1 VGRLV
6 VLEGIDGAGKGTQTA
21 RLVERLRATGRAVAT
36 LGFPRYAA
44 TLFGQAIGRFLD
56 GRFGALDAVHPLLAS
71 VLYAGDRFESR
82 DLLRDLLARHDV
94 VVLDRYVASNLAH
107 QGAKVAEPE
116 RAALLEWIT
125 RIEYDVFA
133 LPAPDLVLLL
143 DLPARAAQQL
153 VARKA
158 ARDYTTRQADLHEA
172 DADYLE
178 RVRDAYRSLAA
189 GAPQWRTVPCLRDG
203 VLRAPD
209 DIAAEIATLVEEFLG
224 E

>member
-1 VGRLV
+1 MGRLV

-21 RLVERLRATGRAVAT
+21 RLVARLRETGRTVAT
-36 LGFPRYAA
+36 LGFPRYAD
-44 TLFGQAIGRFLD
+44 TRFGRAIGQFLD
-56 GRFGALDAVHPLLAS
+56 GRFGSLDAVHPLLAS

-82 DLLRDLLARHDV
+82 DLLRGLLDRHDV

-116 RAALLEWIT
+116 RAALLDWIS
-125 RIEYDVFA
+125 RIEFEVYA
-133 LPAPDLVLLL
+133 LPVPDLVLLL

-158 ARDYTTRQADLHEA
+158 ARDYTTRAADLHEA

-178 RVRDAYRSLAA
+178 RVRTVYRALADA
-189 GAPQWRTVPCLRDG
+189 APSWRIVTCVGDDG
-203 VLRAPD
+203 IRPPD
-209 DIAAEIATLVEEFLG
+209 DIAAEIGTLVEEFLRG
-224 E
+224 